1 MSQGTLNLFKVKP
14 FSLKDLSETYLEPGQ
29 TSFMKPFTEIVTGF
43 WLLIIS
49 EKSVFTDVCQGSKIL
64 NWSLHLIMD
73 ICDVLRYLAPFSQF
87 RKRENNY
94 GEALL

>member
-14 FSLKDLSETYLEPGQ
+14 YLIKRLIRNYLEPGQ
-29 TSFMKPFTEIVTGF
+29 TSFMKPFTKIVTGF
-43 WLLIIS
+43 RLLIIS

-73 ICDVLRYLAPFSQF
+73 ICDVLRYLVPFSQF
-87 RKRENNY
+87 RKREKNY